1 MNRREAIS
9 RVAILLGATVIGGDF
24 FLSGCRNQAANFTL
38 DEGQIALLNEVG
50 ETILPQT
57 AASAGAKSA
66 NVGEFMQLMVRD
78 CYSPAEQDTFL
89 SGIDKL
95 NAFSKQHMS
104 KEFLKCSASERHDLL
119 VKLDQEAK
127 EYKKQNDL
135 LKQQELEK
143 EKASQAGGKPNYIK
157 KEIPDHYF
165 AMMKQLTLVGYF
177 TSETGYKAQQYVS
190 VPGRYDGDVR
200 HQETSVA

>member
-24 FLSGCRNQAANFTL
+24 FLSGCKNSTKNFAL
-38 DEGQIALLNEVG
+38 DEGQIVLLNEVG

-57 AASAGAKSA
+57 AGSAGARSA
-66 NVGEFMQLMVRD
+66 SVGEFMQVMVRD
-78 CYSPAEQDTFL
+78 CYSPAEQETFL

-95 NAFSKQHMS
+95 NAFSKQNMS
-104 KEFLKCSASERHDLL
+104 KEFLKCTASERHDLL

-165 AMMKQLTLVGYF
+165 AMIKQLTLVGYF

-190 VPGRYDGDVR
+190 VPGHYDGDVR
-200 HQETSVA
+200 HSETSVA